1 MSVAAIIITKNE
13 EELIEL
19 ALKSVVFCNEIIV
32 VDNGSTDKTVEI
44 AKKYN
49 AKIISAKNADFS
61 KLRVLGK
68 EEAKSD
74 YVLYVDSDERIDE
87 ALRKS
92 ILFEIK
98 SNSSIA
104 AYKIKRK
111 NFYLGENE
119 WPKIEEMERLFKRDK
134 LIGWKGKIHESP
146 VYDGDTGR
154 VDGFI
159 LHYTHRNLKQM
170 LNKTIEWS
178 DVESRIR
185 LESNHPKMSWW
196 RFPRVLFTGFFGS
209 YITQKSYK
217 MGTAG
222 LIESIFQSFSLFITY
237 AKLWELQ
244 NKRD

>member
-1 MSVAAIIITKNE
+1 MKKIEIWATRESSSVMWGE
-13 EELIEL
+13 
-19 ALKSVVFCNEIIV
+19 ALSMLTCSYGCDFIKFFKSSDSRIMYV
-32 VDNGSTDKTVEI
+32 
-44 AKKYN
+44 
-49 AKIISAKNADFS
+49 ISQPSF
-61 KLRVLGK
+61 
-68 EEAKSD
+68 
-74 YVLYVDSDERIDE
+74 DE

-244 NKRD
+244 NNRD